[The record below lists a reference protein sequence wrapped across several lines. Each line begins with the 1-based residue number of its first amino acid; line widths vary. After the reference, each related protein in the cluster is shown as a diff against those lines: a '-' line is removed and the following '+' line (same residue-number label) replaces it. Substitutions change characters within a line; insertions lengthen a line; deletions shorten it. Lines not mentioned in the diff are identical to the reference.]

1 MNGSYRFEP
10 DRTDYPAVRRVM
22 GSQRVRLDDTQL
34 EDLIESMFP
43 ESDAGDVEDFMR
55 DLQSL
60 ARKVAPLAQR
70 ALPGVMKGAASGAA
84 VAGPWGAIAG
94 GLGGGVATL
103 VGGGKAAPARPAGSP
118 PRAAAATAAAV
129 ASAAPAAPAGP
140 ATTPLSPSPSPAPD
154 AGAGAARPLAA
165 AQLLALLSRPETTQA
180 LLAMLMGGTGK
191 PSVAVGARTVPA
203 PAFANAIAELASETA
218 AAWSG
223 APRQATSDYLL
234 DDAGDPRGDIYNPS
248 ARAALLLSDLAD
260 VADSESLDDEAPLPL
275 RGYAAFDSETADD
288 PIDGYEAALEDR
300 SRYDD

>member
-1 MNGSYRFEP
+1 MNGSPRFEP

-22 GSQRVRLDDTQL
+22 GSQRMRLDDTQL

-43 ESDAGDVEDFMR
+43 ESDADDVEDFMR

-60 ARKVAPLAQR
+60 ARKAAPLAQR

-94 GLGGGVATL
+94 GLGGGVASL
-103 VGGGKAAPARPAGSP
+103 VGGKAAPARPAGSP
-118 PRAAAATAAAV
+118 SRSAAATAAAV
-129 ASAAPAAPAGP
+129 APAAPARPSWP
-140 ATTPLSPSPSPAPD
+140 ATTPLSPSPAPD
-154 AGAGAARPLAA
+154 AGSGAARPIAA

-180 LLAMLMGGTGK
+180 LLAMLMGGAGK
-191 PSVAVGARTVPA
+191 PSVAVGARAVPA
-203 PAFANAIAELASETA
+203 TAFANAIAELASETA

-223 APRQATSDYLL
+223 TPRQATSDYLL

-275 RGYAAFDSETADD
+275 RGHAAFDDEAADD

>member
-1 MNGSYRFEP
+1 MNGSHRFEP
-10 DRTDYPAVRRVM
+10 ERTDYPAVRRVM
-22 GSQRVRLDDTQL
+22 GSQRMRLDDTQL

-60 ARKVAPLAQR
+60 ARQVAPLAQR

-94 GLGGGVATL
+94 GLGGGVASL
-103 VGGGKAAPARPAGSP
+103 IGGKAAPARPAGSP
-118 PRAAAATAAAV
+118 PRSAAATAAPV
-129 ASAAPAAPAGP
+129 APAAPAAPAGP
-140 ATTPLSPSPSPAPD
+140 ATTPLSPSPAPD
-154 AGAGAARPLAA
+154 AGAGAPRPLAA

-180 LLAMLMGGTGK
+180 LLAMLMAGAGK
-191 PSVAVGARTVPA
+191 PAVAVGARTVPA
-203 PAFANAIAELASETA
+203 QAFANAIAELASETA

-223 APRQATSDYLL
+223 APREATSDYLL

-248 ARAALLLSDLAD
+248 ARAALLLADLAD

-275 RGYAAFDSETADD
+275 RADAAFDTEAADD
-288 PIDGYEAALEDR
+288 PIDGYEAALQGR
-300 SRYDD
+300 SRYGD